1 VPGQGLD
8 LGLSWLHRGQE
19 VAVTA
24 QSGYGIPGGGGA
36 RGQGYLLA
44 STADRE
50 SAVEV
55 LKAGYAE
62 GRLTKD
68 EYETRAELAFTART
82 LGDLARVTA
91 DLPSGLPAAP
101 PWPSAP
107 ARTNPLAVGSLACG
121 IGQLF
126 FGPLATIPAIVL
138 GYVARREIRRTG
150 EDGAGLATAG
160 LVLGWTGAALVVV
173 TGLFIALLVALVAH
187 A

>member
-1 VPGQGLD
+1 
-8 LGLSWLHRGQE
+8 
-19 VAVTA
+19 VTA
-24 QSGYGIPGGGGA
+24 QSGYGLPAWGET

-50 SAVEV
+50 SAVET

-62 GRLTKD
+62 GRLSKE
-68 EYETRAELAFTART
+68 EYETRAEQAFTART

-91 DLPSGLPAAP
+91 DLPGGSLAAP
-101 PWPSAP
+101 PWASTP

-138 GYVARREIRRTG
+138 GHLARREIRRTG
-150 EDGAGLATAG
+150 EDGMGLATAG
-160 LVLGWTGAALVVV
+160 LVLGWMGAALVVLAC
-173 TGLFIALLVALVAH
+173 LFMAVIVALVARS
-187 A
+187 

>member
-1 VPGQGLD
+1 
-8 LGLSWLHRGQE
+8 
-19 VAVTA
+19 VTA
-24 QSGYGIPGGGGA
+24 QSGYGMSEW
-36 RGQGYLLA
+36 GQPTGRAYLRA

-62 GRLTKD
+62 GRLSKE
-68 EYETRAELAFTART
+68 EYDGRAEQAFTART

-91 DLPSGLPAAP
+91 DLPGGSLDTPAWRSAPAAP
-101 PWPSAP
+101 AAP
-107 ARTNPLAVGSLACG
+107 ARTNPLAAGSLACG
-121 IGQLF
+121 IGQVF

-150 EDGAGLATAG
+150 ESGMGMATAG

-173 TGLFIALLVALVAH
+173 TGLFVALLIALVAH

>member
-1 VPGQGLD
+1 
-8 LGLSWLHRGQE
+8 
-19 VAVTA
+19 VTA
-24 QSGYGIPGGGGA
+24 QSGYGVPASWGA
-36 RGQGYLLA
+36 GQGYLLA

-62 GRLTKD
+62 GRLTKE
-68 EYETRAELAFTART
+68 EYDARAGQAFAART

-91 DLPSGLPAAP
+91 DLPGGSVADP
-101 PWPSAP
+101 PWRTAP
-107 ARTNPLAVGSLACG
+107 ARTNPLAAGSLACG

-138 GYVARREIRRTG
+138 GHMARREIRRTG

-160 LVLGWTGAALVVV
+160 LVLGWMGAALVLLVSLSMV
-173 TGLFIALLVALVAH
+173 AFVALLARHGAPVPAR
-187 A
+187 